1 MWMKLVEVP
10 KEMDRTLPCPS
21 MWDDFVF
28 EEDLG
33 MVLLMLKYILLLYPK
48 IGTPK
53 SYVKCG

>member
-1 MWMKLVEVP
+1 
-10 KEMDRTLPCPS
+10 

-53 SYVKCG
+53 VLREVWKNKKHVLFFR